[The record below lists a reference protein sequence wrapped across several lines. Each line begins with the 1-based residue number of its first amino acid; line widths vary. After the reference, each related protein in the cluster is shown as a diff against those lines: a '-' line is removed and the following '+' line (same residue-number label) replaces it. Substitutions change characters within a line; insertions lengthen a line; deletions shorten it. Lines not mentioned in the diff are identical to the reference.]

1 MTQDRWWQ
9 TAHGR
14 VVLLGLGWAALF
26 GLIFTLRAAGTEAG
40 DWRFLGYL
48 ALWLYA
54 SPLIALVG
62 IVLALVF
69 KVQDGPDRERRSK
82 LRLGGLA
89 LHVLLLVV
97 SAALLANARGG

>member
-1 MTQDRWWQ
+1 M
-9 TAHGR
+9 AHGR
-14 VVLLGLGWAALF
+14 VVLLGIGWVALLGLVFALR
-26 GLIFTLRAAGTEAG
+26 IAGTEAG

-62 IVLALVF
+62 IVLALVLE
-69 KVQDGPDRERRSK
+69 VQEGPDRELRSK
-82 LRLGGLA
+82 LRVGGLC

-97 SAALLANARGG
+97 SAALLANARGS